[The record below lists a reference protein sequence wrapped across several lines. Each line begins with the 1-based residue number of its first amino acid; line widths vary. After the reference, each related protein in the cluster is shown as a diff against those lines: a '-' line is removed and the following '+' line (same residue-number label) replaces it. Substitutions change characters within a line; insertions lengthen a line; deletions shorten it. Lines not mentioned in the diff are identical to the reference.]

1 MRNLNFKKCTLNTI
15 SVWDL
20 NNTTEKDG
28 KDGGVHDDDK
38 DVYNVIFLSD
48 DARTLL
54 FSSNLRRIAAR
65 LEWSVSALT
74 LTVSILYTL
83 SLYRYTFNRIKI
95 L

>member
-20 NNTTEKDG
+20 DNTTEKDG

-48 DARTLL
+48 DART
-54 FSSNLRRIAAR
+54 FSLNLRRIAAR
-65 LEWSVSALT
+65 LEE
-74 LTVSILYTL
+74 
-83 SLYRYTFNRIKI
+83 FF
-95 L
+95 

>member
-28 KDGGVHDDDK
+28 KDGWLVGWWVHDDDK

-48 DARTLL
+48 GILV
-54 FSSNLRRIAAR
+54 FPSNLRRIAAL
-65 LEWSVSALT
+65 LELFCSDRK
-74 LTVSILYTL
+74 Y
-83 SLYRYTFNRIKI
+83 SLY